1 MSPHR
6 RATDARAPGLSAAE
20 AVTLDPHRPARHT
33 GGSVSARARH
43 LGFLL
48 ILSFFGCR
56 AAEEGRSPEGAVRAL
71 IQSVRSG
78 DRAAVYQQLGPATRA
93 RIQDALSSGRRN
105 GVSPLL
111 RAEDLVTVGWVPPA
125 WDPSAVREI
134 RRDGNQADVEVSSV
148 AGDHEIVHLVREERH
163 WRIELPLR

>member
-1 MSPHR
+1 ML
-6 RATDARAPGLSAAE
+6 GL
-20 AVTLDPHRPARHT
+20 
-33 GGSVSARARH
+33 G
-43 LGFLL
+43 
-48 ILSFFGCR
+48 GCR
-56 AAEEGRSPEGAVRAL
+56 GPEEGRNPEGVVRAL